1 MSEQSIYDFELETRK
16 KEKVPMKSYEGKV
29 LVIVNTAT
37 GCGFTPH
44 YKDLE
49 SMYEKYHDQGLEII
63 DVPCNQ
69 FKNEAPGTD
78 EEIHSF
84 CQLKYKTQFEQFR
97 KSDVNGPNQLPLFKF
112 LKEKQP
118 FKGFSGV
125 KGFFFSG
132 VVGLVGN
139 KKEDEN
145 DVRWNFTKFVVDRKG
160 EVVARFE
167 PTTSMTEVE
176 EFVKKLLENKKIFEC
191 ILISIIFLF
200 LISG

>member
-1 MSEQSIYDFELETRK
+1 MSAQSIYDFELPQRK
-16 KEKVPMKSYEGKV
+16 GDPVPMKNYEGKV
-29 LVIVNTAT
+29 LIIVNTAT

-63 DVPCNQ
+63 DIPCNQ
-69 FKNEAPGTD
+69 FKNQAPGSD
-78 EEIHSF
+78 DEIHTF
-84 CQLKYKTQFEQFR
+84 CQAKYKTQFEQFK

-112 LKEKQP
+112 LKEKAP

-132 VVGLVGN
+132 VMGIFGN
-139 KKEDEN
+139 KRDDEN
-145 DVRWNFTKFVVDRKG
+145 DVRWNFTKFIVNKNG
-160 EVVARFE
+160 EVVQRFE

-176 EFVKKLLENKKIFEC
+176 EFVKTLLEK
-191 ILISIIFLF
+191 
-200 LISG
+200 

>member
-16 KEKVPMKSYEGKV
+16 KEKVPLKNYEGKV

-49 SMYEKYHDQGLEII
+49 SMYEKYHENGLEII
-63 DVPCNQ
+63 DIPCNQ
-69 FKNEAPGTD
+69 FKNEAPGSD

-84 CQLKYKTQFEQFR
+84 CQLKYKTQFDQFK
-97 KSDVNGPNQLPLFKF
+97 KSDVNGANQLPLFKF

-145 DVRWNFTKFVVDRKG
+145 DIRWNFTKFVVDRKG

-167 PTTSMTEVE
+167 PTTSMAEVE
-176 EFVKKLLENKKIFEC
+176 EFVKKLL
-191 ILISIIFLF
+191 
-200 LISG
+200 